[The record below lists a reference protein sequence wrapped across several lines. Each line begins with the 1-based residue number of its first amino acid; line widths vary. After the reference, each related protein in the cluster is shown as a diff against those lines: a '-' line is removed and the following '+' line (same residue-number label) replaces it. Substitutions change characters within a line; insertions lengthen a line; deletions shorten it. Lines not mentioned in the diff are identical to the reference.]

1 MIKVKVQSS
10 MSDIYIN
17 FQLTVNFLGIWG
29 LGRGVEGTAG
39 GIRHR
44 TGTTPTLGECSV
56 YMSYKDA
63 GSLSLSNITFRIPD
77 IHHLQY
83 AVATRDEMFASNVYI

>member
-29 LGRGVEGTAG
+29 MGRGVEGIAG

-44 TGTTPTLGECSV
+44 AGTTPTPGECSV
-56 YMSYKDA
+56 YMSYKGA
-63 GSLSLSNITFRIPD
+63 GSLSHLDAMFRMSGT
-77 IHHLQY
+77 HHFL
-83 AVATRDEMFASNVYI
+83 VCSGNTG